1 MKVNV
6 ITEPNCK
13 RILEIEVSQE
23 EVSAEFKNKFNLY
36 RAKANI
42 SGFRPGKA
50 PMEMIKQRFGG
61 SVKADV
67 LEELVSKAYSDAIQQ
82 ENFIPI
88 SRPKIS
94 DVDLDDG
101 KPLKFKAEVEARPD
115 IDLKDYTGL
124 KLEKKVREVTG
135 ADVDNS
141 LKLLQQRH
149 AEYYP
154 VDRKCH
160 DDDLVV
166 VDLIKKY
173 DKLGK
178 LKEEK
183 LENVE
188 IELGSEAVLKEFKEG
203 LRGMGI
209 GEMKEIQVKYP
220 EDYFDKQLAG
230 DEIKYLTIVKEVK
243 EKDLPE
249 LNDEFAKNIAQLKS
263 LEELRKTI
271 KEELIR
277 KANDDATNALRDN
290 IIKKLVENNRFE
302 VPESMIER
310 YLKSVT
316 EDFKKRYKDV
326 DELQLRQ
333 SYRLIG
339 ENAIRWQFIYNEI
352 ANKESIK
359 ANEEDR
365 VEWVRRF
372 SKAYN
377 MSEETARKTLGRARK
392 LEEIDDTILENKVL
406 DFITKNS
413 EIVSQ

>member
-1 MKVNV
+1 MKVTV

-13 RILEIEVSQE
+13 RILTIEVPQE
-23 EVSAEFKNKFNLY
+23 EVSAEFKNKFDLY
-36 RAKANI
+36 RTKANI
-42 SGFRPGKA
+42 SGFRPGRV
-50 PMEMIKQRFGG
+50 PMNLVKQRFGD

-67 LEELVSKAYSDAIQQ
+67 FEELVAKALSDAIQQ
-82 ENFIPI
+82 EKLVPI
-88 SRPKIS
+88 SKPKIS
-94 DVDLDDG
+94 DVDFDDC
-101 KPLKFKAEVEARPD
+101 KPLKFKAEFEVKPK

-124 KLEKKVREVTG
+124 KLEKKVREVTDT
-135 ADVDNS
+135 DVDNS
-141 LKLLQQRH
+141 LKLLQQKY
-149 AEYYP
+149 AEYHP

-160 DDDLVV
+160 DDDIVV

-173 DKLGK
+173 DKLSK

-188 IELGSEAVLKEFKEG
+188 IELGSETVLKEFKEG

-220 EDYFDKQLAG
+220 ENYIDKQLAG
-230 DEIKYLTIVKEVK
+230 DEIRYLAVIKEVK

-249 LNDEFAKNIAQLKS
+249 LNDEFAKNIAHLKN
-263 LEELRKTI
+263 LEELRKTA

-277 KANDDATNALRDN
+277 KANDDATNTLRGD
-290 IIKKLVENNRFE
+290 IIKKLTEKNRFE
-302 VPESMIER
+302 IPESMIES

-333 SYRLIG
+333 NYRSIG
-339 ENAIRWQFIYNEI
+339 ENTIRWQFIYNEI
-352 ANKESIK
+352 AKMEGIK

-365 VEWVRRF
+365 AEWVRRYA
-372 SKAYN
+372 KAYN
-377 MSEETARKTLGRARK
+377 MPEETVRQTLGQARKFD
-392 LEEIDDTILENKVL
+392 EIDDTILENKVL

-413 EIVSQ
+413 EIVS